1 MSVVIDG
8 SVELR
13 GTERVAIR
21 SDRITATCSVV
32 IKSCTVQLVGQL
44 IISELTPG
52 VGFGL
57 SSTSPEDVKRIV
69 YFDVVED

>member
-1 MSVVIDG
+1 MSIVIDG
-8 SVELR
+8 SIELK

-21 SDRITATCSVV
+21 SDRITATCRVV
-32 IKSCTVQLVGQL
+32 VKSCTVQLVGQL
-44 IISELTPG
+44 VISELTPG

>member
-1 MSVVIDG
+1 MSLVIDG
-8 SVELR
+8 SVELK

-21 SDRITATCSVV
+21 SDRITLTCRVV
-32 IKSCTVQLVGQL
+32 VKSCTVQLVGQL

>member
-1 MSVVIDG
+1 MSIVIDG
-8 SVELR
+8 SIELK

-21 SDRITATCSVV
+21 SDRITATCRVV
-32 IKSCTVQLVGQL
+32 VKSCTVQLVGQL
-44 IISELTPG
+44 IISEMTPG

-57 SSTSPEDVKRIV
+57 SSSSPEDVNCIV